1 MSHDLNNLLAPRPSE
16 RPDLWPWSARHDGT
30 ELSLGKVSA
39 TQLVQSYGSPLYV
52 LDEADLYGRANVWA
66 TVMAEEFWDGYGMG
80 GGSAYYA
87 AKALMSGRVIEL
99 VTSAGMGVDT
109 ASLGELTLALRA
121 GADPD
126 LVGLHGNN
134 KSDEELR
141 LAVSAGT
148 RGIARIVV
156 DSIGEVERVARIASE
171 LGRRAR
177 VMIRVT
183 TGVHAGG
190 HEFIATAHE
199 DQKFGLSLASGMA
212 LEAAR
217 KIAAHDSLEFMG
229 LHAHIG
235 SQIRDLEAFAES
247 ASRLLSLAK
256 QLADEGVVCHELDL
270 GGGYAITYTGAD
282 PQPLAPKDIARTLAG
297 AVREA
302 CEKFDLKV
310 PHVSVE
316 PGRSV
321 IGPAVV
327 TLYRVGTVKDVP
339 IEGGSRLYVSV
350 DGGMSDNIRPAL
362 YEAKYT
368 ALLANRV
375 SDAPLCLAR
384 VVGKHCESG
393 DIVVSD
399 VALPGDI
406 HEGDVLAVPA
416 TGAYGHSMSSNYNM
430 LTRPGTL
437 GVGMGEPHWLIYP
450 EKLKDLFARDAA
462 LNTAEL
468 VEEK

>member
-1 MSHDLNNLLAPRPSE
+1 MSHDLENLLAPRPSE

-39 TQLVQSYGSPLYV
+39 SQLVESYGSPLYV
-52 LDEADLYGRANVWA
+52 LDEADLHGRANVWA

-141 LAVSAGT
+141 LAINAGT

-156 DSIGEVERVARIASE
+156 DSIGEVERVTRIASE

-199 DQKFGLSLASGMA
+199 DQKFGLSLASGTA

-282 PQPLAPKDIARTLAG
+282 PQPLAPKEIARTLAG

-321 IGPAVV
+321 
-327 TLYRVGTVKDVP
+327 
-339 IEGGSRLYVSV
+339 
-350 DGGMSDNIRPAL
+350 
-362 YEAKYT
+362 
-368 ALLANRV
+368 
-375 SDAPLCLAR
+375 
-384 VVGKHCESG
+384 
-393 DIVVSD
+393 
-399 VALPGDI
+399 
-406 HEGDVLAVPA
+406 
-416 TGAYGHSMSSNYNM
+416 
-430 LTRPGTL
+430 
-437 GVGMGEPHWLIYP
+437 
-450 EKLKDLFARDAA
+450 
-462 LNTAEL
+462 
-468 VEEK
+468 

>member
-52 LDEADLYGRANVWA
+52 LDEADLHGRANVWA
-66 TVMAEEFWDGYGMG
+66 TVMAEEFWAGYGMG

-141 LAVSAGT
+141 LAISAGT

-156 DSIGEVERVARIASE
+156 DSIGEVERVACIASE

-199 DQKFGLSLASGMA
+199 DQKFGD
-212 LEAAR
+212 R
-217 KIAAHDSLEFMG
+217 KS
-229 LHAHIG
+229 
-235 SQIRDLEAFAES
+235 
-247 ASRLLSLAK
+247 
-256 QLADEGVVCHELDL
+256 VV
-270 GGGYAITYTGAD
+270 
-282 PQPLAPKDIARTLAG
+282 
-297 AVREA
+297 
-302 CEKFDLKV
+302 
-310 PHVSVE
+310 
-316 PGRSV
+316 
-321 IGPAVV
+321 
-327 TLYRVGTVKDVP
+327 
-339 IEGGSRLYVSV
+339 
-350 DGGMSDNIRPAL
+350 
-362 YEAKYT
+362 
-368 ALLANRV
+368 
-375 SDAPLCLAR
+375 
-384 VVGKHCESG
+384 
-393 DIVVSD
+393 
-399 VALPGDI
+399 
-406 HEGDVLAVPA
+406 
-416 TGAYGHSMSSNYNM
+416 
-430 LTRPGTL
+430 
-437 GVGMGEPHWLIYP
+437 
-450 EKLKDLFARDAA
+450 
-462 LNTAEL
+462 
-468 VEEK
+468 